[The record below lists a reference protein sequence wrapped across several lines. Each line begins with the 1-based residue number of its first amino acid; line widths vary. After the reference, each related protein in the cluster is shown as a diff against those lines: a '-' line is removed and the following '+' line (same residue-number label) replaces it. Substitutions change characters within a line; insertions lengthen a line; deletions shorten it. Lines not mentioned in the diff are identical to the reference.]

1 MTAALAATQQAAAEE
16 ARAATRGGASERG
29 ASPLFSEDLGPA
41 SPLMGGDRAL
51 GSDGRRGTHA
61 GATPS
66 IAEAWLTTAVEGWV
80 APGAMFSVKNSCQ
93 LTRPP
98 AFVYGSAWGSPVAH
112 SPGYQAMVDENER
125 LLAVIADM
133 RREMDAL
140 RDMSQRQSAELRHSQ
155 SKAGPTIAELEQV
168 TRALEEANTHR
179 QEQQQRLEEALRD
192 NRRMTDENHKLK
204 GNCVRP
210 PTPTCQ

>member
-1 MTAALAATQQAAAEE
+1 
-16 ARAATRGGASERG
+16 
-29 ASPLFSEDLGPA
+29 
-41 SPLMGGDRAL
+41 
-51 GSDGRRGTHA
+51 
-61 GATPS
+61 
-66 IAEAWLTTAVEGWV
+66 
-80 APGAMFSVKNSCQ
+80 
-93 LTRPP
+93 
-98 AFVYGSAWGSPVAH
+98 
-112 SPGYQAMVDENER
+112 MVDENER

-179 QEQQQRLEEALRD
+179 QEQQQRLEEVLRD

-210 PTPTCQ
+210 PPPTCS